1 MVVLSEDACP
11 FFGIGDRVVLVGL
24 FVVRFHGRE
33 QDAPAT
39 GFEDAVEFV
48 QRPAV
53 VGDVFEQVVAE
64 DHVDRIVGQRNLLH
78 VEVQVGQR
86 AFEVGG
92 DVLSRMPFEV
102 GFQVAHDADFGR
114 DVERAGKIRQQVG
127 LTREVEP
134 QQAVAFQRQTF
145 GTECVGP

>member
-1 MVVLSEDACP
+1 MP
-11 FFGIGDRVVLVGL
+11 
-24 FVVRFHGRE
+24 
-33 QDAPAT
+33 PAA

-92 DVLSRMPFEV
+92 DVLSRMPLEW
-102 GFQVAHDADFGR
+102 GFRWRMMQTSGAMWSVR
-114 DVERAGKIRQQVG
+114 GKLVSRSVS
-127 LTREVEP
+127 RV
-134 QQAVAFQRQTF
+134 R
-145 GTECVGP
+145 